1 MMQCE
6 ESFVNDDSRG
16 DLVGAEDW
24 WEKISQQRGE
34 IRYNP
39 DSTHA
44 CRSRKC

>member
-16 DLVGAEDW
+16 DLIGPKEL
-24 WEKISQQRGE
+24 WEKISQQLGE

-44 CRSRKC
+44 FRSRKC